1 MMKRRT
7 TTPFLAGAL
16 VMTLAA
22 CAGEQT
28 GEVAS
33 ELEFERPEGM
43 PEVVM
48 ELPVTT
54 ASEEAMSYFM
64 QGQRALDMGR
74 ALDARDL
81 FAQAVEA
88 DPNFAHAY
96 LNLASSATSLDEF
109 RTNLMKAEET
119 AGGATETE
127 RMLIEIARKGSDGD
141 MEGQLALV
149 TQLAAAEPTSPRAL
163 LALATVQANMAET
176 EMARATAMKAIEV
189 SPNFVPAY
197 MALGNSY
204 LFAEPIDLT
213 KAAEYIQK
221 AVDLEPGESF
231 PYDLL
236 GDAYRAQ
243 GEFEQARDAYT
254 RAAELDPTNGS
265 PLQQRGHV
273 NLFLGDYEAARAD
286 YDAGIELGRANEKPA
301 YTVYRTMVN
310 VVEGDPAAAIAEL
323 SELVEAIDGM
333 DIPERTGLKINAL
346 TNQAL
351 VALHTGM
358 IPEAEE
364 ALAQRTELARMQ
376 AAKVGTDESSRGW
389 EASIAFFDGRLAIA
403 KGDYE
408 TAMSKAEELMT
419 IVEPFPNPRKN
430 EGAHML
436 FGMTHLAQGNFA
448 DAITHLEQASQDAI
462 YVNYQLA
469 RAHEGAGN
477 TDEAMMRYEKIAN
490 WNFADPNA
498 LLVRAEAQSKI
509 AG

>member
-1 MMKRRT
+1 
-7 TTPFLAGAL
+7 
-16 VMTLAA
+16 
-22 CAGEQT
+22 
-28 GEVAS
+28 
-33 ELEFERPEGM
+33 
-43 PEVVM
+43 
-48 ELPVTT
+48 
-54 ASEEAMSYFM
+54 
-64 QGQRALDMGR
+64 
-74 ALDARDL
+74 
-81 FAQAVEA
+81 
-88 DPNFAHAY
+88 
-96 LNLASSATSLDEF
+96 
-109 RTNLMKAEET
+109 
-119 AGGATETE
+119 
-127 RMLIEIARKGSDGD
+127 
-141 MEGQLALV
+141 
-149 TQLAAAEPTSPRAL
+149 
-163 LALATVQANMAET
+163 
-176 EMARATAMKAIEV
+176 
-189 SPNFVPAY
+189 
-197 MALGNSY
+197 
-204 LFAEPIDLT
+204 
-213 KAAEYIQK
+213 
-221 AVDLEPGESF
+221 
-231 PYDLL
+231 
-236 GDAYRAQ
+236 
-243 GEFEQARDAYT
+243 
-254 RAAELDPTNGS
+254 
-265 PLQQRGHV
+265 
-273 NLFLGDYEAARAD
+273 
-286 YDAGIELGRANEKPA
+286 
-301 YTVYRTMVN
+301 
-310 VVEGDPAAAIAEL
+310 
-323 SELVEAIDGM
+323 M

-462 YVNYQLA
+462 YVIYQLA